1 MPNVIDRSRAEAL
14 IREQVVST
22 IFQDAPKQSVV
33 MQLGRKLPNM
43 TSKQTRIPVL
53 SMLPLAYW
61 VNGDTGYKQTSRQ
74 AWENVYLTA
83 GELAVIVPIPEAV
96 LADAEFDILGEVTPR
111 VNEAIG
117 LRVDHRHSNALNLQK
132 TLTEFG
138 CNIKRPAEW
147 QNDIITVARQAGN
160 NVSGGISYV
169 SLLGENGL
177 FAKVEDAGYT
187 VDGVVAAMGA
197 KASLRGI
204 KDTNGHPLYKSD
216 MQGTTPYALD
226 GAPIYFPENGSFDT
240 SVARMVAGNF
250 KQLVYAIR
258 QDVDVKIL
266 DQAVIQDPSTKDIIF
281 NLAQQDMIAL
291 RVTFRMGWAMP
302 NPATRMNENR
312 VNVPFAYIDAA
323 TAYTDQTV
331 TFTVKDNAESSP
343 NAIAGAA
350 VNVNGSIRLTGTD
363 GTAVFHLRA
372 GEYPYSVKADGYR
385 PQTGTVTVAA
395 AAVPVAVT
403 LPASK

>member
-117 LRVDHRHSNALNLQK
+117 LRVDQAIL
-132 TLTEFG
+132 FG
-138 CNIKRPAEW
+138 INRPAEW

-160 NVSGGISYV
+160 NVSGGISYD
-169 SLLGENGL
+169 SLLGESGL
-177 FAKVEDAGYT
+177 FARLYRGRRCGCHGCQSVPARHQGHQRPPPVQERYAGH
-187 VDGVVAAMGA
+187 
-197 KASLRGI
+197 
-204 KDTNGHPLYKSD
+204 HPLCPGRRAD
-216 MQGTTPYALD
+216 LLPG
-226 GAPIYFPENGSFDT
+226 E
-240 SVARMVAGNF
+240 R
-250 KQLVYAIR
+250 QL
-258 QDVDVKIL
+258 
-266 DQAVIQDPSTKDIIF
+266 
-281 NLAQQDMIAL
+281 
-291 RVTFRMGWAMP
+291 
-302 NPATRMNENR
+302 
-312 VNVPFAYIDAA
+312 
-323 TAYTDQTV
+323 
-331 TFTVKDNAESSP
+331 
-343 NAIAGAA
+343 
-350 VNVNGSIRLTGTD
+350 
-363 GTAVFHLRA
+363 
-372 GEYPYSVKADGYR
+372 
-385 PQTGTVTVAA
+385 
-395 AAVPVAVT
+395 
-403 LPASK
+403 

>member
-96 LADAEFDILGEVTPR
+96 LADVEFDILGEVTPR

-117 LRVDHRHSNALNLQK
+117 LRVDQAIL
-132 TLTEFG
+132 FG
-138 CNIKRPAEW
+138 INRPAEW

-160 NVSGGISYV
+160 NVSGGISYD

-177 FAKVEDAGYT
+177 FAKV
-187 VDGVVAAMGA
+187 
-197 KASLRGI
+197 
-204 KDTNGHPLYKSD
+204 
-216 MQGTTPYALD
+216 
-226 GAPIYFPENGSFDT
+226 
-240 SVARMVAGNF
+240 
-250 KQLVYAIR
+250 
-258 QDVDVKIL
+258 
-266 DQAVIQDPSTKDIIF
+266 
-281 NLAQQDMIAL
+281 
-291 RVTFRMGWAMP
+291 
-302 NPATRMNENR
+302 
-312 VNVPFAYIDAA
+312 
-323 TAYTDQTV
+323 
-331 TFTVKDNAESSP
+331 
-343 NAIAGAA
+343 
-350 VNVNGSIRLTGTD
+350 
-363 GTAVFHLRA
+363 
-372 GEYPYSVKADGYR
+372 
-385 PQTGTVTVAA
+385 
-395 AAVPVAVT
+395 
-403 LPASK
+403 